1 MPPAI
6 SRVFFITSDDVV
18 ENLRVER
25 VDNKKGKSS
34 GSRGTGGGGGC
45 NLPPSKIEV
54 KLFPLNRFSTLTYLI
69 NAQDGI
75 NEQEGNFLKII
86 NQAGWNNRAGR
97 ANFEAIINEQGG
109 KD

>member
-1 MPPAI
+1 ME
-6 SRVFFITSDDVV
+6 VGVQ
-18 ENLRVER
+18 E
-25 VDNKKGKSS
+25 
-34 GSRGTGGGGGC
+34 GGGGF

-54 KLFPLNRFSTLTYLI
+54 KVFPLNRFSTITYLI

-97 ANFEAIINEQGG
+97 ANFEAIINEQGE